1 MTSSYI
7 CHVPVKAEISTT
19 VQVTVVAVVILV
31 AVQPLSFTGVLL
43 YEHVSRV
50 HVCSVFTILCRVVD
64 CSNSVMD
71 NIDILCFDCVTIFHY
86 LSMAVTTA
94 KLLVSQ

>member
-1 MTSSYI
+1 M
-7 CHVPVKAEISTT
+7 
-19 VQVTVVAVVILV
+19 
-31 AVQPLSFTGVLL
+31 QPLSFTGVLF

-50 HVCSVFTILCRVVD
+50 HVCQVFAILICRVVD

-94 KLLVSQ
+94 KLLVNQ